1 MTPNVGTIDRALRL
15 ILGLA
20 LLVLPF
26 ASQMALFANPVMMWG
41 AALVGVVLIA
51 TAGMRFCPLYRIIG
65 VKTCQS

>member
-1 MTPNVGTIDRALRL
+1 MTPNVGTLDRALRL

-26 ASQMALFANPVMMWG
+26 ATQMALFSSPVMMWG
-41 AALVGVVLIA
+41 SALVGAVLIA
-51 TAGMRFCPLYRIIG
+51 TAGMRFCPLYRVLG

>member
-26 ASQMALFANPVMMWG
+26 ATQMALFSSPLMTWG
-41 AALVGVVLIA
+41 SAIVGAVLIA

>member
-26 ASQMALFANPVMMWG
+26 VTQMTVFLNPVMMWG
-41 AALVGVVLIA
+41 SVIVGAVLIA